1 MKHHYL
7 FKGYRLTLNFWHRV
21 TNLPDT
27 ALVKKA
33 MLENIKLRTNWIMT
47 IEKLINR
54 FHLAEAIGSH
64 ESFKKI
70 TRCKVNETYREFWKY
85 ELENVDL
92 GRLQFYREVKNNNN
106 IEKYLK
112 LEDFEHRKI
121 IAKLRCSD
129 HTLEI
134 EKGRHRK
141 MERSERLCKQ

>member
-1 MKHHYL
+1 
-7 FKGYRLTLNFWHRV
+7 
-21 TNLPDT
+21 
-27 ALVKKA
+27 
-33 MLENIKLRTNWIMT
+33 MT

-92 GRLQFYREVKNNNN
+92 GRLQFYREVKNNTN

-112 LEDFEHRKI
+112 LEDFERRKI

-129 HTLEI
+129 QTLEI
-134 EKGRHRK
+134 EKWKDQNGYANNVIMGQSK
-141 MERSERLCKQ
+141 PTLTSF

>member
-1 MKHHYL
+1 
-7 FKGYRLTLNFWHRV
+7 
-21 TNLPDT
+21 
-27 ALVKKA
+27 
-33 MLENIKLRTNWIMT
+33 MT

-70 TRCKVNETYREFWKY
+70 TRCKVNETYREFLKY

-134 EKGRHRK
+134 EKGRHGK
-141 MERSERLCKQ
+141 MERSERLCKQCNNGAIETEAHFLLECKIYDTLKQKTQFI